1 MKRKMMLNLTKN
13 MHWHALFGKF
23 RTTIMIFF
31 LIPVIIFDIVLSVTY
46 AGKISGETK
55 HNIENAYL
63 QTAMQIEQQFKMINT
78 SFNKISAD
86 NNVRKIMTSSISEMG
101 GTEATIAGGG
111 INKLINETL
120 QTNPCVKAVEI
131 YSSYNDY
138 LISTVAS
145 GYIYD
150 IFPDWYEKFL
160 KTDKSE
166 FVYSDNEKIMLCKRI
181 SLDGDIFGIVIFEVG
196 KPELLERLRIDEYK
210 LDIGIILKNIA
221 GEKILEYGNINDS
234 GKTLRQYKLSSESI
248 ILDFIDGGGNIK
260 SIYKTVALYSV
271 ICLVI
276 GIVAVY
282 ILAFFCSM
290 YLYDSLSNVLSSIDV
305 FDDRKKGGSIK
316 NMSSNVLENIST
328 AENIEQKLAE
338 SLNALHQ
345 AQLTALQMQI
355 NPHFVFNVLNYANS
369 VILEITKCDNDAVKI
384 IVLLCEI
391 FEFVMEEPKYMTT
404 VAQEIEI
411 AEKYIEIERLK
422 TGLEFETVF
431 EVDNELWDCTCPK
444 MFMQPIIENSVMHG
458 LKRAKE
464 RKGSITIKV
473 KRIDNCIEFC
483 VSDNGKGMTSDKLN
497 QIKEQLQDSFADYSK
512 HIGMRNV
519 NQRIKLIY
527 GKEYGLS
534 VNSDENG
541 TDVIMRIP
549 IK

>member
-248 ILDFIDGGGNIK
+248 ILDFIDGGGNIN

>member
-1 MKRKMMLNLTKN
+1 

-131 YSSYNDY
+131 YSSCNDY

-150 IFPDWYEKFL
+150 ISPDWYEKFL

-473 KRIDNCIEFC
+473 KKIDNCIEFC

>member
-1 MKRKMMLNLTKN
+1 

-131 YSSYNDY
+131 YSSYNYY

-150 IFPDWYEKFL
+150 ISPDWYEKFL

-221 GEKILEYGNINDS
+221 GEKILEYGNINNS

-473 KRIDNCIEFC
+473 KKIDNCIEFC

>member
-150 IFPDWYEKFL
+150 ISPDWYEKFL

-473 KRIDNCIEFC
+473 KKIDNCIEFC

>member
-150 IFPDWYEKFL
+150 ISPDWYEKFL

-221 GEKILEYGNINDS
+221 GEKVLEYGNINDS

-473 KRIDNCIEFC
+473 KKIDNCIEFC

>member
-1 MKRKMMLNLTKN
+1 

-150 IFPDWYEKFL
+150 ISPDWYEKFL

-181 SLDGDIFGIVIFEVG
+181 SLDGNIFGIVIFEVG

-473 KRIDNCIEFC
+473 KKIDNCIEFC

>member
-1 MKRKMMLNLTKN
+1 

-150 IFPDWYEKFL
+150 ISPDWYEKFL

-221 GEKILEYGNINDS
+221 GEKVLEYGNINDS

-473 KRIDNCIEFC
+473 KKIDNCIEFC